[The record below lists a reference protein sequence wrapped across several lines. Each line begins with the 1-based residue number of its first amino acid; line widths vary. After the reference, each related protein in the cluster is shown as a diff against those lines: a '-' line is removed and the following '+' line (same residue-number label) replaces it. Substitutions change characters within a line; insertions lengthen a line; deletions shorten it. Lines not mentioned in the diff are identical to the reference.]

1 MEPTLVQVFGAG
13 AVQDSSTLTI
23 QKSALA
29 AKGLTSSANNTAESL
44 VVALFKQ
51 WETYL
56 TAANLDANAEQQ
68 ISIENSYQ
76 SIITRNNTQYRQF
89 AKTINLQVVDMTS
102 DIDPN
107 KF

>member
-29 AKGLTSSANNTAESL
+29 ANGLTPSANNTGESL

-51 WETYL
+51 WQTYL
-56 TAANLDANAEQQ
+56 TPANLDANAEQQ

-76 SIITRNNTQYRQF
+76 GIITRNDTQYRQF
-89 AKTINLQVVDMTS
+89 VKTINLQVVDTTS
-102 DIDPN
+102 DVDPDD
-107 KF
+107 F